1 MSEEKEGGQVRTEEA
16 EQPVFAFEGT
26 LDGRTYERAVRSVL
40 IRRVLVM
47 GAFVL
52 AIGLIITAVSSA
64 LSHIPFFWDAFSD
77 NAFIWVLYGV
87 VYLLYVLYIVVAYPR
102 AARKRL
108 FETTSEI
115 VISQKIYEDRIES
128 SEQDRSHNGS
138 FILLYAEVRRRVIT
152 GRVIVLYRKRRSG
165 ITIYKALIP
174 ETDIPKVTAF
184 LKERCSR

>member
-1 MSEEKEGGQVRTEEA
+1 MSEEKEIGQVRAEEA

-40 IRRVLVM
+40 IRRVLYM
-47 GAFVL
+47 GLFVL
-52 AIGLIITAVSSA
+52 AVGLIVTAVSSA
-64 LSHIPFFWDAFSD
+64 LSHIAFFWDAFSD
-77 NAFIWVLYGV
+77 NAFIWALYGAL
-87 VYLLYVLYIVVAYPR
+87 YLLYVLYIAVVYPR
-102 AARKRL
+102 AAKRRL

-115 VISQKIYEDRIES
+115 SISQRIYEDRIES

-138 FILLYAEVRRRVIT
+138 FTLLYAEVRRRVIT
-152 GRVIVLYRKRRSG
+152 GQAIVLYRKRRSG